1 MPITTYLDF
10 DTIYLFYSALTIIV
24 VITRQFIESSSYKK
38 YVIIDKL
45 RLKKISAYMIIL
57 FIIFT
62 TIRIYLQILIYL

>member
-10 DTIYLFYSALTIIV
+10 YTISLFYSSLTIIV